1 MINQAIVTIQDKQW
15 SVSVASTY
23 SELTKGL
30 GGMAS
35 IPAGAGMLF
44 ILSKQR
50 PITVTT
56 TPMLFPI
63 DIIFIADGLVID
75 VVSNVAAGYL
85 VTEQTPCDLFLE
97 VNSGEAEGIESGDAV
112 GIYIIQTGADADS
125 ISPVVSFAGLMILG
139 TFMVNMGKTM
149 ATAMLKKPKQKP
161 VLYGPRGERLLQTK
175 TEIEFQPDSP
185 EFLAYT
191 IEDIGYRDKLDN
203 AFLQAMAR
211 AKELK

>member
-1 MINQAIVTIQDKQW
+1 MINQAIVTIRDKQW

-35 IPAGAGMLF
+35 IPAGTGMLF
-44 ILSKQR
+44 ILSEQR
-50 PITVTT
+50 SITVTT

-75 VVSNVAAGYL
+75 VVSNVAPGYL
-85 VTEQTPCDLFLE
+85 VTEQTPCSMFLE
-97 VNSGEAEGIESGDAV
+97 VNTGEAEGIRSGDAI
-112 GIYIIQTGADADS
+112 GIYIIQTGADTDS

-149 ATAMLKKPKQKP
+149 ATAMLKK
-161 VLYGPRGERLLQTK
+161 
-175 TEIEFQPDSP
+175 
-185 EFLAYT
+185 
-191 IEDIGYRDKLDN
+191 
-203 AFLQAMAR
+203 
-211 AKELK
+211 